1 MSAEQKSEVL
11 KEWGESAKYWAT
23 HAETIREMFE
33 PMTVALIDAAQIVRG
48 QSVLDIAGGA
58 GEPSLTIAGVVG
70 PTGSVTCTDG
80 AQEMVEVA
88 QEEAKKRGTTNVN
101 FRQCLADALP
111 FENNSFDAV
120 VCRLGTMFF
129 PDPLAALKEMLRVL
143 KPGGRVALVVW
154 DKNEVNPFFSIP
166 SEVVSRYAPSE
177 PGAQNTSDAFRFA
190 ELGQL
195 LSILQEAGA
204 IETGERVLKFDMT
217 ASIPKEDYWTSRSQ
231 TSDSLRQK
239 LSTLSESD
247 KAKIASEVNQA
258 MAEYFPGDQMKLP
271 AQVLVISG
279 TK

>member
-23 HAETIREMFE
+23 HAETIREMFM
-33 PMTVALIDAAQIVRG
+33 PMTLALVDEAQIVSG

-70 PTGSVTCTDG
+70 PSGLVTCTDG
-80 AQEMVEVA
+80 AQEMVDVA
-88 QEEAKKRGTTNVN
+88 QSESIKRGITNVR
-101 FRQCLADALP
+101 FQQCLADALP

-120 VCRLGTMFF
+120 VCRLGAMFF

-166 SEVVSRYAPSE
+166 TEVVSRYVPTDT
-177 PGAQNTSDAFRFA
+177 GAQNASDAFRFA
-190 ELGQL
+190 EPGEL
-195 LSILQEAGA
+195 LSILHEAGA
-204 IETGERVLKFDMT
+204 IETRERVLKFDMT
-217 ASIPKEDYWTSRSQ
+217 ASIAKENYWTSRSQ

-239 LSTLSESD
+239 LSTLSDSD
-247 KAKIASEVNQA
+247 KANLASEVEQA
-258 MAEYFPGDQMKLP
+258 MDEYFPAGQMKLP
-271 AQVLVISG
+271 SQVLVISG